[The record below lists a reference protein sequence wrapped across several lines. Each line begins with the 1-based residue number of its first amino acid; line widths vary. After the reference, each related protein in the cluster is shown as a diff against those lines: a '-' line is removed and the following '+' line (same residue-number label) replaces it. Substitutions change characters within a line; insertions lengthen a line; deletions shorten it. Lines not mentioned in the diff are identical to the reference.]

1 MQILQNNIKS
11 AEFIRTVWA
20 AQPEPGTKLAD
31 MLLPEYWVHVAKTF
45 RVGDRIDVTAA
56 DGSWFAELFV
66 RSTSER
72 ALKVHVLRHIEFDK
86 DPAEAPP
93 ALDIRHRGG
102 AGWSVVRLVDKTV
115 LFEGGKARS
124 DAEDWVKANNL
135 G

>member
-1 MQILQNNIKS
+1 MPILQNNIKS
-11 AEFIRTVWA
+11 AEYIRTVWA
-20 AQPEPGTKLAD
+20 AQPEPGTNLAD

-66 RSTSER
+66 RTVSPTGIK
-72 ALKVHVLRHIEFDK
+72 AYVLRHIEFDK
-86 DPAEAPP
+86 TAAEAPP
-93 ALDIRHRGG
+93 TLDIRHRGG
-102 AGWSVVRLVDKTV
+102 AGWSVVRLSDKTV

-124 DAEDWVKANNL
+124 DAEDWIKANTL